1 MLQQLT
7 HQIRQEAVNLVE
19 VLRIDNS
26 SKEGKN
32 QMSASERQKKEEEGC
47 LLLSAAMRS
56 ELTLLNPLST
66 RPSGVTS

>member
-56 ELTLLNPLST
+56 ELTLLNRLST